1 MDTGPLDS
9 HEVLGIDAVPSDRVT
24 LRKVATCAPL
34 HLAPFATVANET
46 IGTSDIVDEY
56 IQVDIGPMS
65 EVQGNWTYEY
75 DTHASYINIGYDL
88 Q

>member
-1 MDTGPLDS
+1 MDTGQMDS
-9 HEVLGIDAVPSDRVT
+9 HDMLGIDAVPSERVT

-34 HLAPFATVANET
+34 HLAPYVTLANKT
-46 IGTSDIVDEY
+46 LGDGAIDEFL
-56 IQVDIGPMS
+56 QVDIGEMS
-65 EVQGNWTYEY
+65 GAGNWTYEY

>member
-9 HEVLGIDAVPSDRVT
+9 HEILGIDAIPSERVT

-34 HLAPFATVANET
+34 HMSPYATLKNVT
-46 IGTSDIVDEY
+46 IGNGIVDEY
-56 IQVDIGPMS
+56 LQVNIGEMS
-65 EVQGNWTYEY
+65 ETNGNWTYEY
-75 DTHASYINIGYDL
+75 DIHASFVNIGYDL